1 MTSLTLKDLGLLSQ
15 EELADRLD
23 EIQLLIQYGFH
34 IYPCH
39 AVFPSGC
46 ACKLKHK
53 DKKEW
58 GKHPTGRASHK
69 TASSLTTVKQWWV
82 ENPDDNVAINPE
94 LSGCV
99 VIDIDPRSGGHISWE
114 QFLTKHKIEI
124 PQTVMTLTGE
134 YLDGDNQ
141 TMRGYH
147 LWFRVQEPVSFIQ
160 NFTELGYEGIDVK
173 YNGGVMAP
181 PSRHSSGV
189 QYEWA
194 SGRSPFDV
202 DIAQLPEAFAQ
213 LIRRKASRSLRYTQ
227 SVGYKFPSALATE
240 SVEELLSTPLHEGNR
255 VVGLYKL
262 TCRVAYRL
270 GVNTPSMVEEV
281 TNLMLHYNQTM
292 VIPPLEGYG
301 ADSPDL
307 HIRNAIEWIAR
318 NSDVA

>member
-1 MTSLTLKDLGLLSQ
+1 
-15 EELADRLD
+15 
-23 EIQLLIQYGFH
+23 
-34 IYPCH
+34 
-39 AVFPSGC
+39 
-46 ACKLKHK
+46 
-53 DKKEW
+53 
-58 GKHPTGRASHK
+58 
-69 TASSLTTVKQWWV
+69 
-82 ENPDDNVAINPE
+82 VAINPE

-114 QFLTKHKIEI
+114 QFLMKHKIEI
-124 PQTVMTLTGE
+124 PQTVTTLTGE
-134 YLDGDNQ
+134 YLTDDNQ

-147 LWFRVQEPVSFIQ
+147 LWFRVQEPGSFIQ

-202 DIAQLPEAFAQ
+202 DIAELPEDFAQ
-213 LIRRKASRSLRYTQ
+213 LIRRKAGRSLRYTK
-227 SVGYKFPSALATE
+227 SVGYKYPSALATE

-270 GVNTPSMVEEV
+270 GVSTPSMVEEV
-281 TNLMLHYNQTM
+281 TNLMLNYNQTM
-292 VIPPLEGYG
+292 VIPPLEGHG

>member
-15 EELADRLD
+15 EELTNRLD
-23 EIQLLIQYGFH
+23 EIQLLIQHGFH
-34 IYPCH
+34 IYPCY

-46 ACKLKHK
+46 ACKHNHK

-58 GKHPTGRASHK
+58 GKHPTGRASHR
-69 TASSLTTVKQWWV
+69 TASSSPSGKLWWV
-82 ENPDDNVAINPE
+82 ENPYDNVAINPE

-99 VIDIDPRSGGHISWE
+99 VIDIDPRSGGHLSWE
-114 QFLTKHKIEI
+114 RLLNKYKIEL
-124 PQTVMTLTGE
+124 PNTVMTLTGE
-134 YLDGDNQ
+134 YLTSENE

-147 LWFRVQEPVSFIQ
+147 LWFRVQEPASFIQ
-160 NFTELGYEGIDVK
+160 NLSELGFEGIDIK

-189 QYEWA
+189 TYAWA
-194 SGRSPFDV
+194 SGKSPFDLE
-202 DIAQLPEAFAQ
+202 IAELPDALAQ
-213 LIRRKASRSLRYTQ
+213 LIRRKTGRSLRHTQ
-227 SVGYKFPSALATE
+227 SVGYKYPRALATE
-240 SVEELLSTPLHEGNR
+240 SVEELLSTPILEGNR

-270 GVNTPSMVEEV
+270 GVNTPAMVEEV
-281 TNLMLHYNQTM
+281 TNLMLNFNQTM
-292 VIPPLEGYG
+292 VIPPLEGSG

-318 NSDVA
+318 NSDDA